1 MLLKLRANTKIIVPL
16 INRLKVEYWD
26 DVEDLIKDDEIEI
39 DMESGAFTPDMEAI
53 VKAEQESSQCRDFV
67 FRAVLDSK
75 EIKERSTAK
84 GIMVKGYIIG
94 YVWYVAM
101 VSWLDDGGGDG
112 DGDGDGDG
120 VGNLVDN
127 DTAL

>member
-1 MLLKLRANTKIIVPL
+1 
-16 INRLKVEYWD
+16 
-26 DVEDLIKDDEIEI
+26 
-39 DMESGAFTPDMEAI
+39 
-53 VKAEQESSQCRDFV
+53 
-67 FRAVLDSK
+67 
-75 EIKERSTAK
+75 
-84 GIMVKGYIIG
+84 

-101 VSWLDDGGGDG
+101 VSWLDDSGG